1 MKKTAIILGAT
12 GLTGSL
18 LLDRLVEDD
27 KYGTIKLFSRRSCG
41 KTSPKIR
48 EFTGDVIRLEQ
59 FREDFTGDVV
69 FCCVGTTSAKTRD
82 RNVYRD
88 IDYGIPVK
96 AARLARDN
104 GIPAFLVISSLGS
117 SPRSRIFYSRTKGEM
132 ERDVMALGVP
142 HTYILR
148 PSLILGK
155 RDERRTTEGIAAVV
169 MRLIRPL
176 MTGWARRYR
185 AIKASTIARAMIRL
199 AEELPPE
206 PVVDSCRIQ
215 ELGTF

>member
-117 SPRSRIFYSRTKGEM
+117 SPRRRIFYSRTKGEM

>member
-142 HTYILR
+142 HPYILR